1 MTYILV
7 MYIYAGMM
15 ANGDSVTLLRA
26 GEFNGIDACNAAGLK
41 GNELVKNS
49 TKDYRFICL
58 NSGYNK

>member
-26 GEFNGIDACNAAGLK
+26 GEFNGIDACNAAGLQ
-41 GNELVKNS
+41 GNELVKKS
-49 TKDYRFICL
+49 TKDYRFLCL
-58 NSGYNK
+58 KTGYNK